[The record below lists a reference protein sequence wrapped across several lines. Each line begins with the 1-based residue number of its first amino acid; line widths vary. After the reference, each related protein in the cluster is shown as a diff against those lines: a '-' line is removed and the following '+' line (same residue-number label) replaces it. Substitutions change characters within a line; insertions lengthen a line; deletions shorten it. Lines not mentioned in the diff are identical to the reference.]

1 MKISSISIL
10 TVLSVLVY
18 SCGGGKE
25 QTDLDK
31 LMTQRDSL
39 RSEQSTILNRIAE
52 LDAQIHALDTTKKLM
67 QVTAMQIER
76 TTFEHFFDIYGN
88 VEADQNVQLF
98 SEVGG
103 EVLSIPVKEGD
114 RVTQGQLLVKVD
126 DEILRKNV
134 EQVETQLRLAN
145 DVFTRQERLWKKNIG
160 SEMQYLEAKNTKES
174 LEKQLASMQAQL
186 KKAQIT
192 APFSGVV
199 DEMFTKVGEMAGPGM
214 PLVRLVNVSD
224 VYIKAD
230 VSEKYLARVKTG
242 TDVRVRFPDLG
253 LSVDTTISLTGQF
266 INPLNRTFSVRVELN
281 NANEVLKPNLLA
293 VLQIKDFEQDSA
305 VVVPSNLIQQSA
317 KGDEFVYVLEQA
329 NGKSLVKRVAVETGI
344 SYNNQTHVKAGLT
357 GNEWL
362 VIDGARSVKD
372 GQEVELAKD

>member
-1 MKISSISIL
+1 MKISSICIL

-76 TTFEHFFDIYGN
+76 ATFEHYFDIYGN

-126 DEILRKNV
+126 DEILRKNA

-199 DEMFTKVGEMAGPGM
+199 DEVFTKVGEMAGPGM
-214 PLVRLVNVSD
+214 PLIRLVNVSD

-317 KGDEFVYVLEQA
+317 KGDEFVYVLEQT

-344 SYNNQTHVKAGLT
+344 SYNNQTHVKGGLT

-362 VIDGARSVKD
+362 VKDGARSVKD

>member
-10 TVLSVLVY
+10 TVLAVLVY
-18 SCGGGKE
+18 SCGGKE
-25 QTDLDK
+25 QTNLDK
-31 LMTQRDSL
+31 LMAQRDSL
-39 RSEQSTILNRIAE
+39 RTEQSAILNQIAA
-52 LDAQIHALDTTKKLM
+52 LDAQITALDTTKKLM

-76 TTFEHFFDIYGN
+76 STFEHYFDIYGN
-88 VEADQNVQLF
+88 VEADQNVQLY

-174 LEKQLASMQAQL
+174 LEKQLASMQAQPN
-186 KKAQIT
+186 KAQIT

-199 DEMFTKVGEMAGPGM
+199 DEVFTKVGEMAGPGM
-214 PLVRLVNVSD
+214 PLIRLVNVSD

-242 TDVRVRFPDLG
+242 TDVRVKFPDLG

-266 INPLNRTFSVRVELN
+266 INPLNRTFSVRVELDN
-281 NANEVLKPNLLA
+281 TNKVLKPNLLA

-317 KGDEFVYVLEQA
+317 KGDEFVYVLEQS
-329 NGKSLVKRVAVETGI
+329 NGKAKVNRVAVETGI
-344 SYNNQTHVKAGLT
+344 SYNNQTHVKSGLA

-362 VIDGARSVKD
+362 VKDGARSVKD